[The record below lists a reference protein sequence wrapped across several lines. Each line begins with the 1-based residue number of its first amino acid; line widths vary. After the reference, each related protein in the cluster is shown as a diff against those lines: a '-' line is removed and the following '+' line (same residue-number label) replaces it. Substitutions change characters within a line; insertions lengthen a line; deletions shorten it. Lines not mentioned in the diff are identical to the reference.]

1 MCIPTQGESRVKR
14 IVQYPNLAHGIW
26 GGGLTPIFKEYLK
39 DRDEKVCLHIEK
51 CSVSKAKRVPL
62 TRVMRLTPEVRKY
75 ASLVSCSC
83 RNMFAIEP
91 GRPFFSS
98 PY

>member
-1 MCIPTQGESRVKR
+1 MGF
-14 IVQYPNLAHGIW
+14 G